1 MTAADHIAHA
11 IGVGCIAVFVFAG
24 GMSVKSIVR
33 DLGEN
38 HARIFEVW
46 GALVD
51 RIAVRWHAI
60 AVLFPVTNAAS
71 ADHAPNATDP
81 QEAARG

>member
-1 MTAADHIAHA
+1 MTAADHMAHA

-38 HARIFEVW
+38 HTRIAEVW
-46 GALVD
+46 GAMVD
-51 RIAVRWHAI
+51 RIAARWHAI
-60 AVLFPVTNAAS
+60 AVLFPVAS
-71 ADHAPNATDP
+71 SDQVDP
-81 QEAARG
+81 TPDTPEVR